1 MTNIRL
7 PEQNQ
12 VLLVGRLTRDPEVRY
27 TQKGQAVARFDIAV
41 NRRWKDPTGEWKE
54 DATFVTVV
62 AWAQMAERCKDKL
75 KKGLPV
81 HVEGRLAM
89 DEYTD
94 KSGQKRRT
102 LQVVARRIQFL
113 SQNSAGGAAAPTDDA
128 DEGSAPAAAAQD
140 AADDVPF

>member
-1 MTNIRL
+1 MNNIRL

-12 VLLVGRLTRDPEVRY
+12 ILLVGRLTRDPDVRY

-54 DATFVTVV
+54 DTTFVTVV
-62 AWAQMAERCKDKL
+62 AWGPMAERCKEKL
-75 KKGLPV
+75 RKGLPV
-81 HVEGRLAM
+81 HVEGRLAS

-94 KSGQKRRT
+94 KTGQKRKS

-113 SQNSAGGAAAPTDDA
+113 ASSAASAPSQDESEDGQASAAAPDI
-128 DEGSAPAAAAQD
+128 
-140 AADDVPF
+140 ADDVPF

>member
-1 MTNIRL
+1 MNNIRL

-54 DATFVTVV
+54 DTTFVTVV
-62 AWAQMAERCKDKL
+62 AWGPMAERCKEKL

-81 HVEGRLAM
+81 HVEGRLAT

-113 SQNSAGGAAAPTDDA
+113 SQASSSASAAGEPEEGAASAAAPDI
-128 DEGSAPAAAAQD
+128 
-140 AADDVPF
+140 ADDVPF